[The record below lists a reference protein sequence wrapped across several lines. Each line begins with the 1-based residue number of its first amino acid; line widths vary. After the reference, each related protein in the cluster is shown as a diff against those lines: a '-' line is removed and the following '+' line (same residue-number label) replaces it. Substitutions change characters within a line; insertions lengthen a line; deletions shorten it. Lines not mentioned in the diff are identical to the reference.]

1 MTETDDLLA
10 LSGIQH
16 FLFCRRQWAL
26 IHIEKQWVDNYL
38 TVEGNQLH
46 EKVND
51 SFFTESRAGTISSR
65 SVPVR
70 SNVLGIIGVCDL
82 VEFSPSPNGVALPG
96 REGLYQAVPV
106 EYKRGIPKEGN
117 FDEAQLCAQAICLEE
132 MLSTTIES
140 GYLYYARQRRRT
152 AVTFTDELR
161 QTVIKATAEMR
172 QHYRR
177 NYTPKVKP
185 QKHCKSCSLV
195 EICLPKLQNQ
205 NNSVTNY
212 ITAHLEEDE

>member
-46 EKVND
+46 ENVND
-51 SFFTESRAGTISSR
+51 PFFTESRAGTISSR
-65 SVPVR
+65 SIPVR
-70 SNVLGIIGVCDL
+70 SNKLGIIGVCDL
-82 VEFSPSPNGVALPG
+82 VEFSPSPNGFSLPG
-96 REGLYQAVPV
+96 REGHFQAVPV

-132 MLSTTIES
+132 MLATTIEN

-152 AVTFTDELR
+152 PVTFTDELR
-161 QTVIKATAEMR
+161 QTVIKATAEMH

-205 NNSVTNY
+205 TNSVINY